1 MKDELLMRLES
12 FELDEAA
19 AAFPFSARLARE
31 NGWSRGFARRVV
43 GEYKRFVWLAMRAGH
58 PVTPSEEVDEAWHLH
73 LCYTR
78 SYWDGMCRGI
88 LGKPL
93 HHGPTEGGKKEDEK
107 FADWYARTL
116 ESYRMH
122 FGEEPPA
129 DIWPP
134 AAIRF
139 KPVTTRKVDAARHW
153 IIPKRTAK
161 RAAFGAAA
169 VAMVPALA
177 GCTAMLAS
185 TGPEGLFCF
194 LSFAFIIIGIVV
206 AVKKWGNGGSGC
218 GSISSCGGGGGSSG
232 CGSKGDS
239 DSGSS
244 GCGSS
249 GCGSSGGGSS
259 GCGSSGCGGG
269 GCGGGGG

>member
-1 MKDELLMRLES
+1 MKDELLVRLES
-12 FELDEAA
+12 FELDEPA

-43 GEYKRFVWLAMRAGH
+43 AEYKRFVWLAMRAGH

-78 SYWDGMCRGI
+78 SYWDRMCGEI

-93 HHGPTEGGKKEDEK
+93 HHGPTGGGKKEDEK
-107 FADWYARTL
+107 FASWYAWTL
-116 ESYRMH
+116 ESYRVH

-134 AAIRF
+134 VTLRF
-139 KPVTTRKVDAARHW
+139 KPATIRKLDAAEHW
-153 IIPKRTAK
+153 ILPKRSVK
-161 RAAFGAAA
+161 RVALGTAA
-169 VAMVPALA
+169 VAMLPVLA
-177 GCTAMLAS
+177 GCSSLLAVVEL
-185 TGPEGLFCF
+185 EGLLCF
-194 LSFAFIIIGIVV
+194 LIVTAIVVSLIIIV
-206 AVKKWGNGGSGC
+206 VKKSGKGGNGCSSGC
-218 GSISSCGGGGGSSG
+218 GTISSCGGGGSSG

-244 GCGSS
+244 GCS
-249 GCGSSGGGSS
+249 
-259 GCGSSGCGGG
+259 SSGCGGG
-269 GCGGGGG
+269 GCGGGGGD